1 MRLTRP
7 SLFTGLSVGCDA
19 RDLPGEHLNA
29 DVRADIAIPQG
40 LPNTGVGHML
50 LLPQSFGYFVC
61 VWRERERDLYY
72 ILFYILFYMVSPLS

>member
-1 MRLTRP
+1 MVTVMRLTRP

-50 LLPQSFGYFVC
+50 LLPQSFGYCEERVC
-61 VWRERERDLYY
+61 VC
-72 ILFYILFYMVSPLS
+72 VCVCK